1 MDHSAPSLWRRNVD
15 TPRWP
20 SHEESMPRD
29 DDRRELATKR
39 RSSGR
44 RDTSYVEAMTAFLQ
58 ERKRRGLPTP
68 EDDPVAALVGQ
79 LHRTY
84 STLSPELS
92 SIGVPS
98 EIGTR
103 SGNEGQHH
111 RWLRGLLHVT
121 ANHVGFVEPFTFRG
135 CRPDVLLLHPRFRCL
150 LVGDAKD
157 SRHQRAL
164 DSEGA
169 VGRYVDSVE
178 RCIKEG
184 DVHAAVIAVV
194 TDNMKAALEWF
205 GGRGLAW
212 LVRSRG
218 LQQIPATTTAMVAG
232 DGVTWVVTTGVRLP
246 PKGASSTPRRS
257 GTSSL

>member
-1 MDHSAPSLWRRNVD
+1 
-15 TPRWP
+15 
-20 SHEESMPRD
+20 
-29 DDRRELATKR
+29 
-39 RSSGR
+39 
-44 RDTSYVEAMTAFLQ
+44 MTAFLQ
-58 ERKRRGLPTP
+58 ERKRRGLPTLD
-68 EDDPVAALVGQ
+68 DDPVAALVGQ

-92 SIGVPS
+92 SIGLPS
-98 EIGTR
+98 EVGTR

-121 ANHVGFVEPFTFRG
+121 ANHVGFIEPFRFRG

-169 VGRYVDSVE
+169 VGRYVDAVQ
-178 RCIKEG
+178 RCIKKG
-184 DVHAAVIAVV
+184 DVDAAVIAVV

-205 GGRGLAW
+205 GSRGLPW
-212 LVRSRG
+212 LVRNRG

-246 PKGASSTPRRS
+246 SKVAGSTPRK
-257 GTSSL
+257 SSKPTL